1 MPNLHGKMEFT
12 ISFLWISL
20 TLSFLYLVKRKLNPG
35 AGKNGALPLPLP
47 PGPTPLP
54 IIGNILDVGAQPH
67 RSLARLARIYGPVMS
82 VRLGLTTTVV
92 VSSPAAAREV
102 LQKKDQA
109 LSARW
114 VPDTARA
121 LGHHETSTI
130 WLPSGDPLR
139 KHLRAVIA
147 TNIFSPRSLDT
158 TRAVRERQARELVA
172 NLRRRAGQP
181 VRIGVPVFNAVLNII
196 SNLFFS
202 EDVVDLASAEEESNQ
217 EFKRLISSAVE
228 EIGRPNISD
237 FFPFLRPL
245 DLQGRRRV
253 TAGYIRRFYNFFG
266 DIFDRRLAEM
276 NSGAEKKGDFL
287 DSLLE
292 LHSQSK
298 LQRREII
305 TLFTDF
311 FAAGSDTSSNTVE
324 WAMAELLRN
333 PAVLAKARA
342 ELRETLGPKQEF
354 EESDIARLP
363 FLQAV
368 TKETMRLHPAGP
380 LMLPHKPSETE
391 REVGFVEVA
400 GLAVPSEAR
409 VMVNAWAIGRD
420 PEAWE
425 EAEEFRP
432 ERFLGG
438 REVDFRGKDFEF
450 LPFGYGRR
458 ACPGVPLAVRVVP
471 LVLGSILHAFDW
483 RLPRGMRPDDVDL
496 SDRFAAALTLAVPLT
511 AVPVLPVPLGEENNL
526 VD

>member
-1 MPNLHGKMEFT
+1 MLTYCSRVLLSPVCVYFVPTELG
-12 ISFLWISL
+12 LVP
-20 TLSFLYLVKRKLNPG
+20 TLSKAVVKPQMLNSRDTTLSIAPRIWCYRVFHP
-35 AGKNGALPLPLP
+35 APLPSAPRADLRAGHVREA
-47 PGPTPLP
+47 GP
-54 IIGNILDVGAQPH
+54 DHH
-67 RSLARLARIYGPVMS
+67 RG
-82 VRLGLTTTVV
+82 GLL
-92 VSSPAAAREV
+92 PAAAREV

-130 WLPSGDPLR
+130 WLPRATPAQAPPR
-139 KHLRAVIA
+139 RHRHQHLL
-147 TNIFSPRSLDT
+147 PRSLDT

-202 EDVVDLASAEEESNQ
+202 EDVVDLASGEEESNQ

-324 WAMAELLRN
+324 
-333 PAVLAKARA
+333 
-342 ELRETLGPKQEF
+342 
-354 EESDIARLP
+354 
-363 FLQAV
+363 
-368 TKETMRLHPAGP
+368 
-380 LMLPHKPSETE
+380 
-391 REVGFVEVA
+391 
-400 GLAVPSEAR
+400 
-409 VMVNAWAIGRD
+409 
-420 PEAWE
+420 
-425 EAEEFRP
+425 
-432 ERFLGG
+432 
-438 REVDFRGKDFEF
+438 
-450 LPFGYGRR
+450 
-458 ACPGVPLAVRVVP
+458 
-471 LVLGSILHAFDW
+471 
-483 RLPRGMRPDDVDL
+483 
-496 SDRFAAALTLAVPLT
+496 FAAALTLAVPLT